1 MEEVVIPEGVTSIG
15 DRFFKECSQLKE
27 TNFPQ
32 SLKEIG
38 EDIFYG
44 CNSLKY
50 VFARFKRMPSTKRY
64 SFDGMPHAE
73 LILLNCG
80 SASFDESPIW
90 RSFIIRV
97 PIN

>member
-1 MEEVVIPEGVTSIG
+1 MTFSLSDSLEEIGFGAFSGCKLQIKTLVIPPKIKEISKDAFARNNMEEVVIPEGVTSIG

-44 CNSLKY
+44 
-50 VFARFKRMPSTKRY
+50 VTA
-64 SFDGMPHAE
+64 
-73 LILLNCG
+73 
-80 SASFDESPIW
+80 
-90 RSFIIRV
+90 
-97 PIN
+97 